1 MKKLGIIC
9 VVLLLASG
17 FAFSQAQPAGF
28 SNTVYMDI
36 GTANVDGTGMIPY
49 NNDVKVNG
57 FIDHFTANIK
67 TNKVDVSGDITWK
80 LLNNF
85 DMKASYISHNFNGT
99 MTPFTGF
106 YIGFGTNL
114 DWQVGPKPFSG
125 PAYTA
130 YTMPYYAGLDVL
142 GNSVGY
148 VKNYFAQKSIA
159 FIYSYENDFSIGMG
173 LNSDNTKSVGLLIN
187 LPKTAT
193 LGFAYNGTFNKTDN
207 NFYFGS
213 ELFLDAL
220 NIDLWLNIAQ
230 KNYTTFGSRFKF
242 YTKANAFY
250 LAPEFSVTS
259 WKQDHKGMSMYIALL
274 SEMSLSDEVLAGLNS
289 SWGLGSDP
297 DTKNDALDSGI
308 RFNINPHLVWN
319 LNKSHRLAIGI
330 NLMNISWQDDRSDF
344 YWNIPISWT
353 VKF

>member
-1 MKKLGIIC
+1 MKKLGIIF
-9 VVLLLASG
+9 VALLLTSG

-28 SNTVYMDI
+28 SNTVYMDF
-36 GTANVDGTGMIPY
+36 GTANLDGPGMTYNKDDVDF
-49 NNDVKVNG
+49 NG
-57 FIDHFTANIK
+57 FIDHFTANIS
-67 TNKVDVSGDITWK
+67 TNKVDISGDITWK
-80 LLNNF
+80 FLNEF
-85 DMKASYISHNFNGT
+85 ELEAKLIGHNFNGT

-106 YIGFGTNL
+106 NIGFGTNL

-130 YTMPYYAGLDVL
+130 YTMPYYAGFAREED
-142 GNSVGY
+142 GY

-159 FIYSYENDFSIGMG
+159 LRYTYEKAFSVGFG
-173 LNSDNTKSVGLLIN
+173 LNSENSKAVGIWARIPDL
-187 LPKTAT
+187 AT
-193 LGFAYNGTFNKTDN
+193 LGFAYNGDFNETDN
-207 NFYFGS
+207 NYYFGS

-230 KNYTTFGSRFKF
+230 KYNTTFGSRFEF
-242 YTKANAFY
+242 YTKTKSFY
-250 LAPEFSVTS
+250 FAPEFSATM
-259 WKQDHKGMSMYIALL
+259 WEQENKGMSMYIALL
-274 SEMSLSDEVLAGLNS
+274 SEMSLSNEVLAGLNA

-297 DTKNDALDSGI
+297 NTSNDSFDGGS

-319 LNKSHRLAIGI
+319 LNKSHRLAIGA
-330 NLMNISWQDDRSDF
+330 NLMNIIDGYDTSKF